1 MLSLPTVM
9 STITEQNANVL
20 QGMKE
25 MDSQDAKRYVKENAN
40 MTSIVQTTMHA
51 LITNVLILV
60 DY

>member
-1 MLSLPTVM
+1 M